1 MIARSVFALL
11 ACVLT
16 VLALPIN
23 GAAAGE
29 ADVVDVA
36 VQKQENGTYRIE
48 VTVSHEDEGWDHYA
62 DKWVVAD
69 ADGNILGERVL
80 LHPHVHEQPFTRAL
94 SGIKIPDGLD
104 TVFVMAHDSV
114 HDWGGK
120 VIEVTVPR

>member
-1 MIARSVFALL
+1 MIARSVFAL
-11 ACVLT
+11 AVPVVT
-16 VLALPIN
+16 ALSLFIS

-29 ADVVDVA
+29 ADVVDVQI
-36 VQKQENGTYRIE
+36 QKLENGAYRFD
-48 VTVSHEDEGWDHYA
+48 VTVSHKDEGWEHYA

-94 SGIKIPDGLD
+94 SGIKIPDSLD
-104 TVFVMAHDSV
+104 TVFVMAHDTI

-120 VIEVTVPR
+120 VIEVAVPR

>member
-1 MIARSVFALL
+1 LITRSVFAL
-11 ACVLT
+11 T
-16 VLALPIN
+16 VPVATALALLVN

-29 ADVVDVA
+29 ADVVDVQ
-36 VQKQENGTYRIE
+36 VQKLENGSYRFD
-48 VTVSHEDEGWDHYA
+48 VTVSHEDEGWEHYA

-80 LHPHVHEQPFTRAL
+80 LHPHVHEQPFTRGL
-94 SGIKIPDGLD
+94 SGIRIPDGLD

-120 VIEVTVPR
+120 VVEVTVPR